1 MSHYENAVRIVKT
14 LTGKGHTAYFAGGWV
29 RDHLMGHDSDDIDI
43 ATSASP
49 EEILDLFPNTLVVGI
64 AFGVVI
70 VLMEGH
76 AYEVATFRKDMEY
89 ENGRS
94 PSRIE
99 WCAPREDA
107 LRRDFTI
114 NGMFYDPLE
123 QKIYDYVGGVED
135 IKKRVIKTI
144 GDPYERFRE
153 DRLRMVRAFRFSLR
167 FGFPI
172 DRLTQEA
179 IRANADTLFPSVAM
193 ERIWQEFQKM
203 AKYEHLD
210 TAFIEMMRLD
220 LLPVIFPTL
229 KGMHLN
235 ELKANVSSYKYF
247 PENCSP
253 ILYIAHLF
261 PGSKLKDLL
270 ELARYLKVSGEDA
283 DLLETLSIVRA
294 LLRERK
300 GENLVEW
307 VAFFSRKGAEM
318 ILQTELAFLPHEERE
333 RELAKMKRIVEEYRD
348 HIQRLV
354 DKKPIVTGRMLQDEG
369 LKPGKEMGLLIKEAE
384 RIAVMVNA
392 KESREVLAQ
401 LKKHPLW
408 PKAKDL

>member
-1 MSHYENAVRIVKT
+1 MSHYENAVNIVKT

-89 ENGRS
+89 ENGRT

-123 QKIYDYVGGVED
+123 QKIYDYVGGAED

-167 FGFPI
+167 FGFAI

-235 ELKANVSSYKYF
+235 ELKANVASYKYF
-247 PENCSP
+247 PKRCSP
-253 ILYIAHLF
+253 ILYVAHLF

-283 DLLETLSIVRA
+283 DLLQTLSIVRT
-294 LLRERK
+294 LLQEK
-300 GENLVEW
+300 KEGDLVDW
-307 VAFFSRKGAEM
+307 VAFFSRTGSEM
-318 ILQTELAFLPHEERE
+318 VLKTELAFLPNEERE
-333 RELAKMKRIVEEYRD
+333 KELIQKKRIIDDYRD
-348 HIQRLV
+348 HIQRLI

-369 LKPGKEMGLLIKEAE
+369 LKPGREMGLLIKEAE
-384 RIAVMVNA
+384 RIAVMFNV
-392 KESREVLAQ
+392 KESCEVMAQ

-408 PKAKDL
+408 PKARDS

>member
-1 MSHYENAVRIVKT
+1 MSHYETAVKILRS
-14 LTGKGHTAYFAGGWV
+14 LQAKGHTAYFAGGWV
-29 RDHLMGHDSDDIDI
+29 RDHLMGNDSDDIDI

-70 VLMEGH
+70 VQMEGH
-76 AYEVATFRKDMEY
+76 AFEVATFRKDIEY
-89 ENGRS
+89 ENGRT

-123 QKIYDYVGGVED
+123 HKVFDYVGGVDD
-135 IKKRVIKTI
+135 IKKRVIRTI

-167 FGFPI
+167 FGFVI
-172 DRLTQEA
+172 DKLTQEA

-203 AKYEHLD
+203 AKYGHLD

-235 ELKANVSSYKYF
+235 ELKANVSSYKNF
-247 PENCSP
+247 PKKCP
-253 ILYIAHLF
+253 TILYVAHLF
-261 PGSKLKDLL
+261 PGSKLSDLL

-283 DLLETLSIVRA
+283 DLLETLSMARA
-294 LLRERK
+294 LLAEKRE
-300 GENLVEW
+300 EDLVDW
-307 VAFFSRKGAEM
+307 VSFFARPGAEM
-318 ILQTELAFLPHEERE
+318 VLETELAFLPDEVRKVKLSEKRRVRE
-333 RELAKMKRIVEEYRD
+333 ANRE
-348 HIQRLV
+348 HIQRLL
-354 DKKPIVTGRMLQDEG
+354 DKKPIVTGKMLQEEG

-384 RIAVMVNA
+384 KIAVLCNVT
-392 KESREVLAQ
+392 ESQEVLSR
-401 LKKHPLW
+401 LKNHPLW
-408 PKAKDL
+408 PKGR